1 MRSTPSRRSWHRV
14 VGGPALLPL
23 CGTLT
28 LLLAGAAMACAQS
41 AANTPASVP
50 AGADQPAPPTPHTA
64 NIPPEPTIPA
74 KQVREAEDAYLQG
87 AREVDRKD
95 LEAAEKSFLRATQLN
110 PDNRDYALALI
121 VTREHRL
128 TELVQQ
134 AAKQRELGNSQR
146 AEQLLEQA
154 RKLDPDNAV
163 IAQHFGTSAAPAG
176 SELPADSAVA
186 NSLGGSVKFEPKPG
200 KQDVHLRGGASEVLR
215 SLYSQFGITAS
226 MDSSVKSVFPIR
238 LDLEG
243 VTFEQAARIASEMTK
258 TFAIPVQAH
267 TALLAED
274 TEDNRK
280 RLKPQVE
287 ETIYMPGLQ
296 EKQMTEMAN
305 LARALFDLT
314 SVTASPTTDTIVL
327 RGDQDNLKI
336 LNATYDGL
344 LGGSS
349 DVMLDI
355 KLYEVDRTNTRNIG
369 FQLPSSIGIFSI
381 AQEAQ
386 QLVTSNQSLINEAI
400 ASGVIKLS
408 GNPLTD
414 LLTEAAFLIGS
425 GAASAAQF
433 SNLLGLVG
441 GGLGLSGVYISSG
454 ATLNLLLNASDVRM
468 LDALQVRA
476 GTDQDATFRAGTR
489 YPIVTST
496 YSYGVQGSVASSVA
510 GLNINGTNVGTL
522 LQQYLGNGAQAT
534 VPQIQYEDL
543 GLTVKAT
550 PIILRAGTVQ
560 LKLDLKLESLGA
572 GTINNI
578 PVLNSRQLTSIA
590 TIPVGETALL
600 ASEVSS
606 SEMRSVQGLPGLS
619 ELPGFQSTTNENKT
633 VSTGELLITIT
644 PHIVREGGLRIASRP
659 LLLPYN
665 PNPSTS
671 TFVPEPP
678 PAPPQPA
685 TQTPQT
691 THPPNG
697 ISPNGIAP
705 NAIPPRNGL
714 PPGGTAPTTAPQ

>member
-1 MRSTPSRRSWHRV
+1 MQTPSRRSLRH
-14 VGGPALLPL
+14 GPALLPL
-23 CGTLT
+23 CGTLA
-28 LLLAGAAMACAQS
+28 LMLAGGAVAGAQS

-50 AGADQPAPPTPHTA
+50 AGADQPAPPKTQAP
-64 NIPPEPTIPA
+64 NVPPEPTISA
-74 KQVREAEDAYLQG
+74 KQAREADDAYLQG
-87 AREVDRKD
+87 AKEVDRKD
-95 LEAAEKSFLRATQLN
+95 LEAAEKSFVRATQLN
-110 PDNRDYALALI
+110 PNNRDYALALI

-134 AAKQRELGNSQR
+134 AAKQRELGNTQR
-146 AEQLLEQA
+146 AEELLEQA

-163 IAQHFGTSAAPAG
+163 IAQHFEPSAVPMA
-176 SELPADSAVA
+176 SELPSGNAVA
-186 NSLGGSVKFEPKPG
+186 NSLGGPVKLEPKPG
-200 KQDVHLRGGASEVLR
+200 TQDVHLRGNATTILQQ
-215 SLYSQFGITAS
+215 LYAQFGIAAS
-226 MDSSVKSVFPIR
+226 MDSSVRSVFPVR

-267 TALLAED
+267 TALIAED

-280 RLKPQVE
+280 RLKPQIE
-287 ETIYMPGLQ
+287 ETLYMPGLQ
-296 EKQMTEMAN
+296 ENQMTEMAN
-305 LARALFDLT
+305 LARAVFDLT
-314 SVTASPTTDTIVL
+314 SVTASPATDTIVL
-327 RGDQDNLKI
+327 RGDPDNLKI
-336 LNATYDGL
+336 LNATYDSL
-344 LGGSS
+344 LSGST

-355 KLYEVDRTNTRNIG
+355 KLYEVDRMNTRNIG

-386 QLVTSNQSLINEAI
+386 QLVTANQSVINQAI

-425 GAASAAQF
+425 GLASAAQF
-433 SNLLGLVG
+433 GNLIGIVG
-441 GGLGLSGVYISSG
+441 GGLTLSGVYIGSPL
-454 ATLNLLLNASDVRM
+454 TINLLLNSSDIRM

-476 GTDQDATFRAGTR
+476 GTNQDATFRAGTR
-489 YPIVTST
+489 YPIQTSIYT
-496 YSYGVQGSVASSVA
+496 YGVQGSVASSVA
-510 GLNINGTNVGTL
+510 GLNINGTSVGSL
-522 LQQYLGNGAQAT
+522 LQQFLGNNQVS

-550 PIILRAGTVQ
+550 PVVLRAGTVQ

-590 TIPVGETALL
+590 TIPVGQTALL

-606 SEMRSVQGLPGLS
+606 TEMRSVQGLPGLS
-619 ELPGFQSTTNENKT
+619 ELPGFQSTTNTNKT

-644 PHIVREGGLRIASRP
+644 PHLVREGGLRIASRP

-665 PNPSTS
+665 PTPSTS
-671 TFVPEPP
+671 TFIEPP
-678 PAPPQPA
+678 PPPPTPQPA
-685 TQTPQT
+685 PQNPLPTPI
-691 THPPNG
+691 PNG
-697 ISPNGIAP
+697 IPPNAAP
-705 NAIPPRNGL
+705 QRNAIPP
-714 PPGGTAPTTAPQ
+714 TSISPTPAPQ

>member
-1 MRSTPSRRSWHRV
+1 MQTPSRRSLRH
-14 VGGPALLPL
+14 GPALLPL
-23 CGTLT
+23 CGTLA
-28 LLLAGAAMACAQS
+28 LMLAGGAVAGAQS

-50 AGADQPAPPTPHTA
+50 AGADQPAPPKTQAP
-64 NIPPEPTIPA
+64 NVPPEPTISA
-74 KQVREAEDAYLQG
+74 KQAREADDAYLQG
-87 AREVDRKD
+87 AKEVDRKD
-95 LEAAEKSFLRATQLN
+95 LEAAEKSFVRATQLN
-110 PDNRDYALALI
+110 PNNRDYALALI

-134 AAKQRELGNSQR
+134 AAKQRELGNTQR
-146 AEQLLEQA
+146 AEELLEQA

-163 IAQHFGTSAAPAG
+163 IAQHFEPSAVPMA
-176 SELPADSAVA
+176 SELPSGNAVA
-186 NSLGGSVKFEPKPG
+186 NSLGGPVKLEPKPG
-200 KQDVHLRGGASEVLR
+200 TQDVHLRGNATTILQQ
-215 SLYSQFGITAS
+215 LYAQFGIAAS
-226 MDSSVKSVFPIR
+226 MDSSVRSVFPVR

-267 TALLAED
+267 TALIAED

-280 RLKPQVE
+280 RLKPQIE
-287 ETIYMPGLQ
+287 ETLYMPGLQ
-296 EKQMTEMAN
+296 ENQMTEMAN
-305 LARALFDLT
+305 LARAVFDLT
-314 SVTASPTTDTIVL
+314 SVTASPATDTIVL
-327 RGDQDNLKI
+327 RGDPDNLKI
-336 LNATYDGL
+336 LNATYDSL
-344 LGGSS
+344 LSGST

-355 KLYEVDRTNTRNIG
+355 KLYEVDRMNTRNIG

-386 QLVTSNQSLINEAI
+386 QLVTANQSVINQAI

-425 GAASAAQF
+425 GLASAAQF
-433 SNLLGLVG
+433 GNLIGIVG
-441 GGLGLSGVYISSG
+441 GGLTLSGVYIGSPL
-454 ATLNLLLNASDVRM
+454 TINLLLNSSDIRM

-476 GTDQDATFRAGTR
+476 GTNQDATFRAGTR
-489 YPIVTST
+489 YPIQTSIYT
-496 YSYGVQGSVASSVA
+496 YGVQGSVASSVA
-510 GLNINGTNVGTL
+510 GLNINGTSVGSL
-522 LQQYLGNGAQAT
+522 LQQFLGNNQVS

-550 PIILRAGTVQ
+550 PVVLRAGTVQ

-590 TIPVGETALL
+590 TIPVGQTALL

-606 SEMRSVQGLPGLS
+606 TEMRSVQGLPGLS
-619 ELPGFQSTTNENKT
+619 ELPGFQGTTNTNKT

-644 PHIVREGGLRIASRP
+644 PHLVREGGLRIASRP

-665 PNPSTS
+665 PTPSTS
-671 TFVPEPP
+671 TFIEPP
-678 PAPPQPA
+678 PPPPTPQPA
-685 TQTPQT
+685 PQNPLPTPI
-691 THPPNG
+691 PNG
-697 ISPNGIAP
+697 IPPNAAP
-705 NAIPPRNGL
+705 QRNAIPPTGIS
-714 PPGGTAPTTAPQ
+714 PTPAPQ

>member
-1 MRSTPSRRSWHRV
+1 
-14 VGGPALLPL
+14 
-23 CGTLT
+23 
-28 LLLAGAAMACAQS
+28 
-41 AANTPASVP
+41 
-50 AGADQPAPPTPHTA
+50 
-64 NIPPEPTIPA
+64 
-74 KQVREAEDAYLQG
+74 
-87 AREVDRKD
+87 
-95 LEAAEKSFLRATQLN
+95 
-110 PDNRDYALALI
+110 
-121 VTREHRL
+121 
-128 TELVQQ
+128 
-134 AAKQRELGNSQR
+134 
-146 AEQLLEQA
+146 
-154 RKLDPDNAV
+154 
-163 IAQHFGTSAAPAG
+163 
-176 SELPADSAVA
+176 
-186 NSLGGSVKFEPKPG
+186 
-200 KQDVHLRGGASEVLR
+200 
-215 SLYSQFGITAS
+215 
-226 MDSSVKSVFPIR
+226 
-238 LDLEG
+238 
-243 VTFEQAARIASEMTK
+243 
-258 TFAIPVQAH
+258 VQAH